1 MRKEEERLN
10 DINNETK
17 LEKDQFDEYVKFFN
31 NNKQKIIE
39 EKKSAYEMK
48 LQEEKRLR
56 EQMTEVFEDKRE
68 GLEKEAENNIEGLR
82 ERNESEIKRIT
93 DEMKDNDCNKLL

>member
-10 DINNETK
+10 DIQNETK

-39 EKKSAYEMK
+39 EKK
-48 LQEEKRLR
+48 
-56 EQMTEVFEDKRE
+56 
-68 GLEKEAENNIEGLR
+68 
-82 ERNESEIKRIT
+82 
-93 DEMKDNDCNKLL
+93 